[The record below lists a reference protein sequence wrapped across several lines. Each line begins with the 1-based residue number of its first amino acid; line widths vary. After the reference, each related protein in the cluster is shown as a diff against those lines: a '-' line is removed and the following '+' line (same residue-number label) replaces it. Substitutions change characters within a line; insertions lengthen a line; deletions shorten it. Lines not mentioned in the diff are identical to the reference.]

1 MWESI
6 NSTSLV
12 SQHVLSIHKYMIA
25 DDWSTM
31 YENMKGDTRVC
42 EWDRRSQQLDDRE
55 NGRIKSGTKVL

>member
-12 SQHVLSIHKYMIA
+12 TTQNMTA
-25 DDWSTM
+25 DKWSTM
-31 YENMKGDTRVC
+31 YEKMKGDMRVC
-42 EWDRRSQQLDDRE
+42 KWETCSQQLDDRG

>member
-12 SQHVLSIHKYMIA
+12 SLHVLSIHKYMIA

-31 YENMKGDTRVC
+31 YGNMKVDMRDC
-42 EWDRRSQQLDDRE
+42 EWDR
-55 NGRIKSGTKVL
+55 